1 MPRNSS
7 PAIQGSDQAV
17 DSGLQR
23 RRVGARVLG
32 FSERLVDHRIERDD
46 TPGELAPLIELV
58 RQSRSRQRQ
67 HAGES
72 LHELGR

>member
-23 RRVGARVLG
+23 RRVGARVPG

-46 TPGELAPLIELV
+46 TPDELAPLIERV
-58 RQSRSRQRQ
+58 RQLRSRQRQ
-67 HAGES
+67 HAGKS